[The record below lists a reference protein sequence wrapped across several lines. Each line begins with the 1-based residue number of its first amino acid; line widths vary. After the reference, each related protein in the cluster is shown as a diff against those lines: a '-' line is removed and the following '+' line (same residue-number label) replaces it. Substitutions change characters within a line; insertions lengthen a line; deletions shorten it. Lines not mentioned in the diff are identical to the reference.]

1 MCRTLLLYFIKN
13 KGLLRF
19 ALLDALLQFVVFGQ
33 RQRGYLLEAHFV
45 LGVQRKNVG
54 VNLVLFAIAE
64 RRGFRFRIELGF
76 RGIRESIAL
85 ARGLR
90 ALARMASATCQQR
103 FKIDTVFHRAAI

>member
-90 ALARMASATCQQR
+90 TLARMASATCQ
-103 FKIDTVFHRAAI
+103 TAI